1 MSADAHYPWSLRA
14 LHAAMALLVLP
25 QWALGFVSERTADDT
40 TAMALL
46 RWHFQL
52 GVLLAA
58 LWLLRVGTRAATGVP
73 PPHAGARWQ
82 RRMARLVH
90 LALYACL
97 LALPAS
103 GYVIW
108 VWMGVPRDVLGL
120 FTVPALFTP
129 PAEDET
135 LRALAWYVH
144 VGSAWTLAVL
154 VGLHLAAAI
163 GHHLRDAGRTYL
175 HRMRPW

>member
-58 LWLLRVGTRAATGVP
+58 LWLLRVGTRAVTGVP

-90 LALYACL
+90 IALYACL

-108 VWMGVPRDVLGL
+108 VWMGAPRDLLGL

-144 VGSAWTLAVL
+144 VSSAWALAVL
-154 VGLHLAAAI
+154 VGLHVAAAI

-175 HRMRPW
+175 HRIRPW

>member
-1 MSADAHYPWSLRA
+1 MSDDARYPWPLRA
-14 LHAAMALLVLP
+14 LHAVMAVLVLP
-25 QWALGFVSERTADDT
+25 QWALGYVSERTADDA
-40 TAMALL
+40 TAMTQL

-58 LWLLRVGTRAATGVP
+58 LWLLRVGTRACAVVP
-73 PPHAGARWQ
+73 TPRTGARWQ
-82 RRMARLVH
+82 QRIARIVH
-90 LALYACL
+90 IALYACL
-97 LALPAS
+97 LALPLS

-135 LRALAWYVH
+135 VRALAWYVH

-154 VGLHLAAAI
+154 VGMHVAAAI

>member
-1 MSADAHYPWSLRA
+1 MSGGERYPWPLRV

-25 QWALGFVSERTADDT
+25 QWALGFVSERTADDAS
-40 TAMALL
+40 AMGLL

-58 LWLLRVGTRAATGVP
+58 LWLLRVGARSFAGVP
-73 PPHAGARWQ
+73 TPGATTRWQ
-82 RRMARLVH
+82 QRLARAVH
-90 LALYACL
+90 IALYVCL

-108 VWMGVPRDVLGL
+108 VWMDAPRDVLGL
-120 FTVPALFTP
+120 WTVPALFTP
-129 PAEDET
+129 PAGDET

-144 VGSAWTLAVL
+144 VGSAWTLAAL
-154 VGLHLAAAI
+154 VGLHVIAAI
-163 GHHLRDAGRTYL
+163 GHHLRDASRTYL
-175 HRMRPW
+175 QRMRPW